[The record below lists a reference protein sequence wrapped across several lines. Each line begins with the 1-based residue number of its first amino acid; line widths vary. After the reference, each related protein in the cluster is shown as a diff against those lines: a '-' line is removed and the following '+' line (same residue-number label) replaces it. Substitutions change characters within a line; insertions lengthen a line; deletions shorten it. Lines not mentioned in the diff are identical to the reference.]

1 MYKRCTKDVYATCI
15 YIGKCS
21 NYNKYTTNAQL
32 QGTLEGSPPMCLGV
46 VHLQCT
52 CCACII
58 AYIYIYIYIYEKSK
72 KIISYL
78 HRIFIDFGWWVGSF
92 YKEIPWGSGT
102 QISNKKITWKI
113 ITDFPL
119 IGNPNQIGNDAGIQL

>member
-1 MYKRCTKDVYATCI
+1 MHNSKVHWRGPLQCALELCI
-15 YIGKCS
+15 CS
-21 NYNKYTTNAQL
+21 VL
-32 QGTLEGSPPMCLGV
+32 V
-46 VHLQCT
+46 VHVSLH
-52 CCACII
+52 I
-58 AYIYIYIYIYEKSK
+58 YIYIYIYIYEKSK

>member
-1 MYKRCTKDVYATCI
+1 MYKRCICNMYIYREMLKLQQVHYKCTTPR
-15 YIGKCS
+15 YIGGVPS
-21 NYNKYTTNAQL
+21 NVPW
-32 QGTLEGSPPMCLGV
+32 S
-46 VHLQCT
+46 
-52 CCACII
+52 CAFAVYLLCMYHCI
-58 AYIYIYIYIYEKSK
+58 YIYIYIYIYEKSK